1 MRFCACFARAR
12 VASVL
17 STGDGQR
24 RSQCLI
30 QPGACIRAANAL
42 LDTVHCRWRPAFD
55 LRARS
60 TGHAWRVRHVANF
73 YRHRCTCLCWLCVA
87 YCCFCQNSR
96 PHLPVPARPDADCS
110 FLTLIRTQLAAE
122 EEELRS
128 LFMTK
133 EQLVTYAEM
142 LHQAH
147 QGYTCPLFLSVWR
160 YFVLRDRRFCVLFQC
175 KHA

>member
-1 MRFCACFARAR
+1 MGNVGLSALSSRVHASERRMHFLTQFIADGSRPSICEQGLPDMLGVCATWRIFTDTDVRAS
-12 VASVL
+12 A
-17 STGDGQR
+17 G
-24 RSQCLI
+24 
-30 QPGACIRAANAL
+30 RA
-42 LDTVHCRWRPAFD
+42 
-55 LRARS
+55 LRI
-60 TGHAWRVRHVANF
+60 V
-73 YRHRCTCLCWLCVA
+73 
-87 YCCFCQNSR
+87 CFCQNSR